1 MGRGGGP
8 IGAIFRGVKS
18 VVGGIGKTI
27 MGGLG
32 VGKKKKQKPA
42 PSAQDAQT
50 SANTAAAA
58 LGMRQ
63 RTLGYS
69 GQTST
74 ILGGTQGVTEE
85 ANTSRATL
93 G

>member
-50 SANTAAAA
+50 SVN
-58 LGMRQ
+58 
-63 RTLGYS
+63 
-69 GQTST
+69 
-74 ILGGTQGVTEE
+74 TQGVTEE
-85 ANTSRATL
+85 ANTAQATL

>member
-50 SANTAAAA
+50 SVNMDKE
-58 LGMRQ
+58 LQ
-63 RTLGYS
+63 KKL
-69 GQTST
+69 
-74 ILGGTQGVTEE
+74 ILHKLRLDNV
-85 ANTSRATL
+85 
-93 G
+93 